1 MAGRFFTKAL
11 WEAPGSSSLSS
22 SGGSK
27 GYTAALYPEC
37 PFSPTFMALLAPRT
51 VVVIEATG
59 YNSQIALAQ
68 EFNGQG
74 KACPLCP
81 PPLTP
86 GHKKYKWPQGFPF
99 HLTPVGRE
107 LGTCTGQ

>member
-81 PPLTP
+81 PPSL
-86 GHKKYKWPQGFPF
+86 
-99 HLTPVGRE
+99 
-107 LGTCTGQ
+107 LGTRSTNGLKVSLSTSPL